1 MKTPINKIVAMLS
14 DTKKHTSHPIKNSLN
29 KEFRLNKTKMIK
41 IVNEQIE
48 TQTIKSITEVVN
60 TLLEVIMTSLEN
72 NERVNFVGIF
82 SIDTVFVKSRSGVM
96 FKDKIP
102 FTTKDRYVPRV
113 KVGKLLKEKVAQ
125 NG

>member
-1 MKTPINKIVAMLS
+1 
-14 DTKKHTSHPIKNSLN
+14 
-29 KEFRLNKTKMIK
+29 MIK

-60 TLLEVIMTSLEN
+60 TLLDVMVEALQN
-72 NERVNFVGIF
+72 NEKVSFSGIF
-82 SIDTVFVKSRSGVM
+82 SLDTVFVKSRSGVM

-125 NG
+125 NGKK